1 MEADRDAVGV
11 LIGLVT
17 KQGTYC
23 DVLVTPETFT
33 FIYRSLFKGT
43 GALNFF
49 RPILF
54 EVIRCDVP
62 PIGNTY
68 TEAKRWA
75 VGPIIAL
82 VTMQV
87 TYRDVLVTPETF
99 TFRYRSLFLTKEALK
114 RQIFNVPAIDF

>member
-1 MEADRDAVGV
+1 MEADRDAVGI

-43 GALNFF
+43 EALNFF

-62 PIGNTY
+62 SIGNTY

-87 TYRDVLVTPETF
+87 TYCDVLVTPETF

-114 RQIFNVPAIDF
+114 RQILKCTRN

>member
-1 MEADRDAVGV
+1 MEADRDAVGI

-33 FIYRSLFKGT
+33 FIHRSVLIDT
-43 GALNFF
+43 EALNFF

-62 PIGNTY
+62 SIGNTY

-87 TYRDVLVTPETF
+87 TYCDVLVTPETF

-114 RQIFNVPAIDF
+114 RQILKCTRN